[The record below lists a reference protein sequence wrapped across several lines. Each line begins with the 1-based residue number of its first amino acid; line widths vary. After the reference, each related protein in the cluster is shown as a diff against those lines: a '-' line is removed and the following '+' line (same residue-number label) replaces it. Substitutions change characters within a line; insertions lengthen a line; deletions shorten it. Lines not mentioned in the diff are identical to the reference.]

1 MSNPEVNINQ
11 DGTKNTQNNTF
22 NYTQIIQAAKRAG
35 SLINLPQ
42 TNVTFFAGRDQD
54 LEKVHSLFQQ
64 NQRVA
69 VSAYVKGMGGVGK
82 TELAIQYALRHL
94 LSDYRGGICWLQ
106 ANGDLAIQLQDFV
119 RVQLAKSIPDDLVTA
134 ENLAAYCW
142 RCLTEHLSAESVTP
156 ADPQKMLVIL
166 DDVMDYEALKPYL
179 PSMGGN
185 FTVLA
190 TTRLELGG
198 AMQQHRLDILEIS
211 AAEALLL
218 SFLPMD
224 DPRRTS
230 SEIKALCEWLG
241 RLPLAIEL
249 VGRYLAL
256 PNQQDTSIA
265 DLLKRLQTEC
275 MTQLEKL
282 TVEEKKLLPKNLN
295 VVASFNLSWQ
305 ELSPPAQRLACLLG
319 LFALAPI
326 PWQLAEDAALF
337 SPQQN
342 WWQSLGKFF
351 QKNSLEFQCGDLK
364 TLRGELLNLNLL
376 QREDQGVYQL
386 HQLLREY
393 FQFQLQQH
401 PEWQVLRQQVTVF
414 LLTISKNIGQTLTQ
428 EQVKE
433 ITPAILHLEKLGS
446 ELLEH
451 IPNPEDDLIWAFLG
465 IARFYG
471 GQGLYA
477 LALISYQNCLKT
489 TESRLGVDHP
499 SVATSLNNL
508 AELYK
513 LQGKYSEAEPMY
525 LRSLEIRER
534 QLGADHPD
542 VAQSLNNLA
551 GLYYSQGKY
560 SETEPLYLRSL
571 EIWERQLGADHPLV
585 ATSLNNLALL
595 YKSQGKYSEAEPMY
609 LRTLKIR
616 ERQLGVDHPDFAQCL
631 NNLAEFYKSQAKS
644 SEAESLY
651 LRSLEI
657 WERQLGADHL
667 DVATGLNNLALLY
680 KSQGKYSKAEP
691 LLNRDRP
698 IQTP

>member
-1 MSNPEVNINQ
+1 MSSQPENEQTALENVTAGGDINANISQEINHEPNKLADKIGVVAQANSKVNIDTLNV
-11 DGTKNTQNNTF
+11 GGNTTV
-22 NYTQIIQAAKRAG
+22 NYTQIIQEAKRAG

-82 TELAIQYALRHL
+82 TELTIQYALRHL

-106 ANGDLAIQLQDFV
+106 ANGNLAIQLQDFV
-119 RVQLAKSIPDDLVTA
+119 RVQLAKAIPDDLGTA

-142 RCLTEHLSAESVTP
+142 RCLTEHLSSEPATP

-166 DDVMDYEALKPYL
+166 DDVKDYEALKPYL

-224 DPRRTS
+224 DLRRTS
-230 SEIKALCEWLG
+230 SEIKTRCEWLG

-256 PNQQDTSIA
+256 PNQLDTGIPKI
-265 DLLKRLQTEC
+265 LQRLQTEC
-275 MTQLEKL
+275 MVQLSEI
-282 TVEEKKLLPKNLN
+282 TDEERKLLPKNLN
-295 VVASFNLSWQ
+295 VAASFFLSWQ
-305 ELSPPAQRLACLLG
+305 ELSPLAQRLACLLG

-326 PWQLAEDAALF
+326 HWTLVEATMLVEIDTEQSFWQGWKGA
-337 SPQQN
+337 
-342 WWQSLGKFF
+342 
-351 QKNSLEFQCGDLK
+351 
-364 TLRGELLNLNLL
+364 RGELLNLHLL
-376 QREDQGVYQL
+376 ERTQQGVYEL
-386 HQLLREY
+386 HQLLQEY

-401 PEWQVLRQQVTVF
+401 PEWLKLRQQVALS
-414 LLTISKNIGQTLTQ
+414 LLTISKSIGQTITQ

-433 ITPAILHLEKLGS
+433 ISPSIPHLEILGS
-446 ELLEH
+446 ELLDH
-451 IPNPEDDLIWAFLG
+451 IPNPEDDLIGAFIG
-465 IARFYG
+465 IARFHE

-477 LALISYQNCLKT
+477 SALVPYQNCLKA
-489 TESRLGVDHP
+489 TELHLGADHP

-508 AELYK
+508 AGLYYS
-513 LQGKYSEAEPMY
+513 QGKYSKAEPLY

-534 QLGADHPD
+534 QLGADHPS
-542 VAQSLNNLA
+542 VATSLNNLA
-551 GLYYSQGKY
+551 GLY
-560 SETEPLYLRSL
+560 R
-571 EIWERQLGADHPLV
+571 
-585 ATSLNNLALL
+585 
-595 YKSQGKYSEAEPMY
+595 
-609 LRTLKIR
+609 
-616 ERQLGVDHPDFAQCL
+616 
-631 NNLAEFYKSQAKS
+631 
-644 SEAESLY
+644 
-651 LRSLEI
+651 
-657 WERQLGADHL
+657 
-667 DVATGLNNLALLY
+667 
-680 KSQGKYSKAEP
+680 SQGKYSKAEP
-691 LLNRDRP
+691 LYLRA
-698 IQTP
+698 IQIFENVLGSEHPNTVTVRQNYEIMCKER